1 MNLLLE
7 LEAANRL
14 RLARTTMAGMR
25 SRGTGPE
32 WIKLGGKVFYRPEAL
47 DAWVSACTHTPIPAP
62 VPTVEGGDD

>member
-47 DAWVSACTHTPIPAP
+47 DAWVESCTHTPSP
-62 VPTVEGGDD
+62 VAAHGDEGGDD